1 MSVLDRVAALETAVE
16 ELQRSSGVQGE
27 RISGEG
33 GLVKAMDRLSDE
45 VKGEVKALRRSMW
58 TVGGGI
64 VTSAIVFA
72 LSVLT
77 KFSG

>member
-1 MSVLDRVAALETAVE
+1 
-16 ELQRSSGVQGE
+16 
-27 RISGEG
+27 
-33 GLVKAMDRLSDE
+33 MDRLSDE